1 MALLQPPISSYT
13 KASQKMWF
21 TYSTSSNEFQHGL
34 LGITDSYIVG
44 NLCLQFPESEPLKAK
59 QIEVIIEG
67 IEYVRFS
74 VRCGKHSKI
83 CEYEKKILNQSLLL
97 WESNGWEKDPY
108 EEITKENYPFQFL
121 LPNDLPQSI
130 NLGTG
135 HIYYKVKAR
144 INRKSNFKKLHG
156 SEKTIECKCLITRYS
171 PLPRPAPVQWIE
183 WDDPNALN
191 RGLSYYISMDYDT
204 FGPENPIIVKLVV
217 KLLRMDLNVKEIF
230 IGLKENH
237 LFRAENDGKG
247 YYQYVQ
253 QISIFG
259 DQLRTMLID
268 ALSYTYKIDLHSCN
282 VNWTTERPNIN
293 VCHQVEIKIKFG
305 LFGPKDINLEREVNI
320 ANISNLTEIYQ

>member
-1 MALLQPPISSYT
+1 MALLQPPISSYN

-59 QIEVIIEG
+59 QIEVILEG
-67 IEYVRFS
+67 IEYVG
-74 VRCGKHSKI
+74 VRCDSYT
-83 CEYEKKILNQSLLL
+83 YEKKILNQSLLL
-97 WESNGWEKDPY
+97 WESYILEKDPY
-108 EEITKENYPFQFL
+108 EEITKANYPFQFL

-156 SEKTIECKCLITRYS
+156 SEKKIECKCLITRYS

-204 FGPENPIIVKLVV
+204 FGPEHPIIVKLVV

-230 IGLKENH
+230 IGLKEYH
-237 LFRAENDGKG
+237 LFRVGNVEKG
-247 YYQYVQ
+247 SKRYVQ
-253 QISIFG
+253 QKSIFG

-268 ALSYTYKIDLHSCN
+268 ALPHSHKIDLHSCN
-282 VNWTTERPNIN
+282 VNWTTKRPNIN

-305 LFGPKDINLEREVNI
+305 LFGPIDINLKREVNI